1 MSEQKRSGCKGCLI
15 WLLCLFALLVVMCG
29 VGLYLGHRML
39 VSFRDQYTQAK
50 PLALPVTSYSQAD
63 LDAVQ
68 KRIAQFIATARGN
81 QTNAELS
88 LSASDLNVLIAS
100 SVFSNRVYVTF
111 TNKSLVGQVTIP
123 AESLV
128 GFLSKFGIT
137 ALRGRYLNGASVFA
151 VGRVNGQLSVNV
163 KEISVNGLPLPEH
176 YMKGIRD
183 MNFVP
188 GLETNAATQGAF
200 QHISRVGIE
209 NDRLVLEVG
218 GTNSVP

>member
-15 WLLCLFALLVVMCG
+15 WLLCVFALVLVMCG

-50 PLALPVTSYSQAD
+50 PLTLPATSYSQAD

-68 KRIAQFIATARGN
+68 KRIDQFITTARGN
-81 QTNAELS
+81 QTNANLS
-88 LSASDLNVLIAS
+88 LSATDLNMLIAS
-100 SVFSNRVYVTF
+100 SAFSNRVYVTF
-111 TNKSLVGQVTIP
+111 SNKSLVGQITIP

-137 ALRGRYLNGASVFA
+137 ALRGRYLNGASMFD

-176 YMKGIRD
+176 YMNGLRD
-183 MNFVP
+183 VNFAEGVA
-188 GLETNAATQGAF
+188 TNAAANGAF
-200 QHISRVGIE
+200 QHISRVAIDD
-209 NDRLVLEVG
+209 DRLVLEVG
-218 GTNSVP
+218 GTNSTR